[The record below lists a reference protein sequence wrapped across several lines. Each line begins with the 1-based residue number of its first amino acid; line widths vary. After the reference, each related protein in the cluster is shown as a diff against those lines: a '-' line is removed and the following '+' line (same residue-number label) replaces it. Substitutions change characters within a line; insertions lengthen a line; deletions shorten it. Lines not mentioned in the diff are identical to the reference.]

1 MKMQRGELVGFHG
14 CYGYDYDKLTKTL
27 TVNEE
32 EKKVIQYIFGR
43 YVQGAGT
50 TMIAKELTEAYFINK

>member
-32 EKKVIQYIFGR
+32 EKKVIQ
-43 YVQGAGT
+43 
-50 TMIAKELTEAYFINK
+50 